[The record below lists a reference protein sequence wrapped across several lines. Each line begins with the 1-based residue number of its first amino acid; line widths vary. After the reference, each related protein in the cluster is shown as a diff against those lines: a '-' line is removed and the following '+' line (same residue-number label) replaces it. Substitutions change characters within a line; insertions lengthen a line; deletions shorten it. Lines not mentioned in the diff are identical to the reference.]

1 MGYEK
6 KQMLVFDLESK
17 SSYTT
22 SKLIGRYN
30 YRCIY
35 TTSEQPKILNISAH
49 DIILIY
55 VCLY

>member
-22 SKLIGRYN
+22 SKLIGRHN
-30 YRCIY
+30 YRSIY